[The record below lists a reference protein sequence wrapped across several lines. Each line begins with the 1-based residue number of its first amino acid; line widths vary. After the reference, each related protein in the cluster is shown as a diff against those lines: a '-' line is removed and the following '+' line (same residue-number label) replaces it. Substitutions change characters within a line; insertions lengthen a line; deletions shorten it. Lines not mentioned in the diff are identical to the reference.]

1 MLPVMISTLEALR
14 QSVQEGVLLL
24 YFDRLSYEHDHAAIC
39 KIMEENGYV
48 LANFPA
54 RRGVFYAKGID
65 VENSWISDPCRL
77 F

>member
-1 MLPVMISTLEALR
+1 MISTLEALTR
-14 QSVQEGVLLL
+14 SVKEELPLL
-24 YFDRLSYEHDHAAIC
+24 YCNRLFYERNKAKIQ

-48 LANFPA
+48 LADFPT

-65 VENSWISDPCRL
+65 VENSWIADPCKL